1 METAQQSERCSGT
14 ADYYSQRNL
23 HPRTGDHNAFTGRTS
38 QQSISPRS
46 EFHEDLWATDSSFH
60 EPLDHE
66 PVPGNAD
73 VELEGVTADGGMA
86 LNVEFAS
93 GDDVQEPSAACAE
106 QEDVLPAER
115 QQVADHVLLSASCS
129 MLSYCMYLS
138 ITKAFET
145 CLVQCPLHYHVHNY
159 IKQVQDSLAACKCCS
174 TPAQATRQ

>member
-14 ADYYSQRNL
+14 ADYYSQRKL

-46 EFHEDLWATDSSFH
+46 EFPEDLWATDSSFH
-60 EPLDHE
+60 EPLDQD

-106 QEDVLPAER
+106 HEDVLPAER

-138 ITKAFET
+138 TTKAFEDM
-145 CLVQCPLHYHVHNY
+145 CGAV
-159 IKQVQDSLAACKCCS
+159 SLALSCIQLHQASARLSCCMQLLIHAS
-174 TPAQATRQ
+174 TSY